1 MLRAEVRIGLPAG
14 VEEDEDGLDVM
25 ARGDG
30 EEGVEALE
38 EAFGVLLVELVLQED
53 SHGVHADGLNKFWW
67 MYAPFDVPGLIG
79 RPLEVSL
86 TKDSGIAGLVFVA
99 RQRLQKDFDK
109 NSPMIEEA
117 HRWMLRQFDE
127 GRQTAIEWEEIQ
139 TFFGPTEV

>member
-1 MLRAEVRIGLPAG
+1 
-14 VEEDEDGLDVM
+14 
-25 ARGDG
+25 
-30 EEGVEALE
+30 
-38 EAFGVLLVELVLQED
+38 
-53 SHGVHADGLNKFWW
+53 